1 MWLYNFVSVA
11 GNVGL
16 NVEFDIVIAQTIGE
30 CLCHYVR
37 RVEGYLVGC
46 GDIVIH
52 FNREGNAQSGQ
63 LFDCLFLI
71 FFCFCWVNSGWSITI
86 GFAQTQ
92 FLLNQFGVFGAVCG
106 INQALHSIEVVFT
119 NHWVDGIGSL
129 PVIGKVQTVVPGFTE
144 CFVRDCSVPVFI
156 RCAVFFFLIVVEV
169 ELVRVLGRNCRYHVV
184 IVFVAWIFCD
194 GIDMCLGQVNIVDFS
209 ILIQLEGNVVGFN
222 HLDGNCFKTF
232 ALGIPVQWVLGE
244 NLLVVMDV
252 GGHGVS
258 AVVPHIFVVH
268 RLNASRTA
276 QLFYHCRGNWIQG
289 IIGSKS
295 IKIRFL
301 GDTMIN
307 QRIVIRGFQS
317 DHLAEFGAFLC
328 VQSKCF
334 FFAEGLGVF
343 IVFLCTFYHFQ
354 RHGGIGGV
362 VLVEVHNP
370 LQTGSKIFCG
380 TLRFFIAVDVY
391 PLHTLANLE
400 GPGQTAILGSPFF
413 CDAWNQFTVCINF
426 EQTVYQVGQVLAIF
440 CSLRVQDIEGF
451 QLTGNQLGDNQ
462 VTDLIPRCRSSSFFF
477 LFLFLLFATLF
488 SGAAG
493 IFSRFFFGCCAT
505 ASAAAQHKSC
515 C

>member
-16 NVEFDIVIAQTIGE
+16 NVEFDIVITQTIGE

-169 ELVRVLGRNCRYHVV
+169 ELVRVLGRTCRYHVV

-289 IIGSKS
+289 IVGSKG
-295 IKIRFL
+295 IKVWFL
-301 GDTMIN
+301 GNTMVN
-307 QRIVIRGFQS
+307 YSVVIRGFQS

-370 LQTGSKIFCG
+370 LQTGSKVFCG

-488 SGAAG
+488 SGVAG
-493 IFSRFFFGCCAT
+493 VFSRFFFGCCAT